1 MSPDKIN
8 ISSTKDKK
16 IVLKKPVQKKT
27 GANTPPARKKLTI
40 NASGFQKKLSSL
52 AVNNLLEGEP
62 DYEKLP
68 SLSKVKR
75 AREKQKSKYNPH
87 LTSTSKIVR
96 EVNIPVK
103 ITVQELA
110 SRMSEKT
117 GDVIKSLMKSGIMA
131 TANQYIDG
139 DTAELIVADLGHSPN
154 RENSISLKEIIA
166 NYQKTNNSEIKPRPP
181 IVTVMGHV
189 DHGKTSLLDSLR
201 NTNVT
206 AKESGGITQHIGAY
220 QVRHKDS
227 TITFLDTPGHAAFT
241 NIRSRGANLTDII
254 VLVVAANDSV
264 KPQTIEAISH
274 AKTAK
279 VPIVLAIN
287 KIDLPDVNIEKV
299 RNDLLSHEVVVE
311 SFQGDV
317 LETEISA
324 IKKINLDKL
333 LDNILLQIDI
343 LNLDVEYAKLAEAIV
358 VESKI
363 ETGRGPVATIIIN
376 NGTLSEGDHFTCGAS
391 FGKVRALLNEHGD
404 KIKSATPGMPV
415 EVLGFDSI
423 PSAGDTL
430 YVMPNEEAAKEIT
443 EKVKEQQKLESME
456 SVKQSSLEEMMS
468 NISKGNLK
476 KLPIIVKAD
485 VQGSLEAIVSSLE
498 KIGNDEVTMNVV
510 HSAIGAINESDVS
523 LANSAQGLVIGF
535 NIRAIPQARSIAK
548 RDKVDIRY
556 YSIIYELVDDM
567 TKLLSGL
574 LTPDTK
580 EEIIGHAEVRDT
592 FSSSK
597 LGTIAGCYV
606 TNGYV
611 ANTARIRLV
620 REGKIVHEGEVG
632 SLKRFKDNVKEV
644 KENYECGISFK
655 DYSDVLAKD
664 EIEFYITK
672 EVKKEL

>member
-1 MSPDKIN
+1 MTKDTKTPSPSTPSKSTT
-8 ISSTKDKK
+8 SSTAA
-16 IVLKKPVQKKT
+16 P
-27 GANTPPARKKLTI
+27 RKKLTL
-40 NASGFQKKLSSL
+40 NTTAFQKKLSTIS
-52 AVNNLLEGEP
+52 VNNILEEEP
-62 DYEKLP
+62 DYEKMP
-68 SLSKVKR
+68 SLARTKR
-75 AREKQKSKYNPH
+75 AREKQKTKYQPK
-87 LTSTSKIVR
+87 LTSSQKIVR
-96 EVNIPVK
+96 EVDIPVK
-103 ITVQELA
+103 ISIQELA

-117 GDVIKSLMKSGIMA
+117 GDVVKALMKNGIMA

-139 DTAELIVADLGHSPN
+139 DTAELIVTELGHTPK
-154 RENSISLKEIIA
+154 REAAISLNDEIA
-166 NYQKTNNSEIKPRPP
+166 SHQKTSNSKMQPRPP

-206 AKESGGITQHIGAY
+206 ARESGGITQHIGAY
-220 QVRHKDS
+220 QIQHKK
-227 TITFLDTPGHAAFT
+227 TPITFLDTPGHAAFS
-241 NIRSRGANLTDII
+241 NIRSRGASLTDVV

-287 KIDLPDVNIEKV
+287 KMDLPDVDPNVV

-311 SFQGDV
+311 TFSGDV

-324 IKKINLDKL
+324 VKKTNLDKL
-333 LDNILLQIDI
+333 LDNILLQVEI
-343 LNLDVEYAKLAEAIV
+343 LDLNVEHNKLAEAIV

-363 ETGRGPVATIIIN
+363 ETGKGSVATVIIK
-376 NGTLSEGDHFTCGAS
+376 NGTLKEGDHFTCGSS
-391 FGKVRALLNEHGD
+391 FGRVKALFDEEG
-404 KIKSATPGMPV
+404 KRVKSAPPGMPV

-423 PSAGDTL
+423 PQAGETVFAL
-430 YVMPNEEAAKEIT
+430 PNEEIAKSVT
-443 EKVKEQQKLESME
+443 EKVKEQKKLEE
-456 SVKQSSLEEMMS
+456 TAAIKKSSLEELMA
-468 NISKGNLK
+468 NVSKGEVK

-498 KIGNDEVTMNVV
+498 KVGNDEVKMNVI
-510 HSAIGAINESDVS
+510 HNAIGAINESDVS
-523 LANSAQGLVIGF
+523 LANSAQGVVIGF
-535 NIRAIPQARSIAK
+535 NIRAIPQARTIAK

-556 YSIIYELVDDM
+556 YSIIYELIYDM
-567 TKLLSGL
+567 KKMLSGL

-606 TNGYV
+606 TNGLV
-611 ANTARIRLV
+611 SNSAKIRLV
-620 REGKIVHEGEVG
+620 REGKIIHEGEVG
-632 SLKRFKDNVKEV
+632 TLKRFKDDVKEV
-644 KENYECGISFK
+644 RENYECGISFK
-655 DYSDVLAKD
+655 DYSDILVKD

-672 EVKKEL
+672 EVQKEL

>member
-1 MSPDKIN
+1 MTKDTKTPSPSTPSKSTT
-8 ISSTKDKK
+8 SSTAA
-16 IVLKKPVQKKT
+16 P
-27 GANTPPARKKLTI
+27 RKKLTL
-40 NASGFQKKLSSL
+40 NTTAFQKKLSTIS
-52 AVNNLLEGEP
+52 VNNILEEEP
-62 DYEKLP
+62 DYEKMP
-68 SLSKVKR
+68 SLARTKR
-75 AREKQKSKYNPH
+75 AREKQKTKYQPK
-87 LTSTSKIVR
+87 LTSSQKIVR
-96 EVNIPVK
+96 EVDIPVK
-103 ITVQELA
+103 ISIQELA

-117 GDVIKSLMKSGIMA
+117 GDVVKALMKNGIMA

-139 DTAELIVADLGHSPN
+139 DTAELIVTELGHTPK
-154 RENSISLKEIIA
+154 REAAISLNDEIA
-166 NYQKTNNSEIKPRPP
+166 SHQKTSNSKMQPRPP

-206 AKESGGITQHIGAY
+206 ARESGGITQHIGAY
-220 QVRHKDS
+220 QIQHKK
-227 TITFLDTPGHAAFT
+227 TPITFLDTPGHAAFS
-241 NIRSRGANLTDII
+241 NIRSRGASLTDVV

-287 KIDLPDVNIEKV
+287 KMDLPDVDPNVV

-311 SFQGDV
+311 TFSGDV

-324 IKKINLDKL
+324 VKKTNLDKL
-333 LDNILLQIDI
+333 LDNILLQVEI
-343 LNLDVEYAKLAEAIV
+343 LDLNVEHNKLAEAIV

-363 ETGRGPVATIIIN
+363 ETGKGSVATVIIK
-376 NGTLSEGDHFTCGAS
+376 NGTLKEGDHFTCGSS
-391 FGKVRALLNEHGD
+391 FGRVKALFDEEG
-404 KIKSATPGMPV
+404 KRVKSAPPGMPV

-423 PSAGDTL
+423 PQAGETVFAL
-430 YVMPNEEAAKEIT
+430 PNEEIAKSVT
-443 EKVKEQQKLESME
+443 EKVKEQKKLEE
-456 SVKQSSLEEMMS
+456 TAAIKKSSLEEMMA
-468 NISKGNLK
+468 NVSKGEVK

-498 KIGNDEVTMNVV
+498 KVGNDEVKMNVI
-510 HSAIGAINESDVS
+510 HNAIGAINESDVS
-523 LANSAQGLVIGF
+523 LANSAQGVVIGF
-535 NIRAIPQARSIAK
+535 NIRAIPQARTIAK

-556 YSIIYELVDDM
+556 YSIIYELIDDM
-567 TKLLSGL
+567 KKMLSGL

-597 LGTIAGCYV
+597 LGTIAGCFV

-611 ANTARIRLV
+611 SNSAKIRLV
-620 REGKIVHEGEVG
+620 REGKIIHEGAVG
-632 SLKRFKDNVKEV
+632 TLKRFKYDVKEV
-644 KENYECGISFK
+644 RENYECGISFK
-655 DYSDVLAKD
+655 DYSDILIKD

-672 EVKKEL
+672 EVQKEL

>member
-1 MSPDKIN
+1 MTKDTKTPSPSKPSKSTT
-8 ISSTKDKK
+8 SSTAA
-16 IVLKKPVQKKT
+16 P
-27 GANTPPARKKLTI
+27 RKKLTL
-40 NASGFQKKLSSL
+40 NTTAFQKKLSTIS
-52 AVNNLLEGEP
+52 VNNILEEEP
-62 DYEKLP
+62 DYEKMP
-68 SLSKVKR
+68 SLARTKR
-75 AREKQKSKYNPH
+75 AREKQKTKYQPK
-87 LTSTSKIVR
+87 LTSSQKIVR
-96 EVNIPVK
+96 EVDIPVK
-103 ITVQELA
+103 ISIQELA

-117 GDVIKSLMKSGIMA
+117 GDVVKALMKNGIMA

-139 DTAELIVADLGHSPN
+139 DTAELIVTELGHTPK
-154 RENSISLKEIIA
+154 REAAISLNDEIA
-166 NYQKTNNSEIKPRPP
+166 SHQKTSNSKMQPRPP

-206 AKESGGITQHIGAY
+206 ARESGGITQHIGAY
-220 QVRHKDS
+220 QIQHKK
-227 TITFLDTPGHAAFT
+227 TPITFLDTPGHAAFS
-241 NIRSRGANLTDII
+241 NIRSRGASLTDVV

-287 KIDLPDVNIEKV
+287 KMDLPDVDPNVV

-311 SFQGDV
+311 TFSGDV

-324 IKKINLDKL
+324 VKKTNLDKL
-333 LDNILLQIDI
+333 LDNILLQVEI
-343 LNLDVEYAKLAEAIV
+343 LDLNVEHNKLAEAIV

-363 ETGRGPVATIIIN
+363 ETGKGSVATVIIK
-376 NGTLSEGDHFTCGAS
+376 NGTLKEGDHFTCGSS
-391 FGKVRALLNEHGD
+391 FGRVKALFDEEGKRVKL
-404 KIKSATPGMPV
+404 APPGMPV

-423 PSAGDTL
+423 PQAGETVFAL
-430 YVMPNEEAAKEIT
+430 PNEEIAKSVT
-443 EKVKEQQKLESME
+443 EKVKEQKKLEE
-456 SVKQSSLEEMMS
+456 TAAIKKSSLEELMA
-468 NISKGNLK
+468 NVSKGEVK

-498 KIGNDEVTMNVV
+498 KVGNDEVKMNVI
-510 HSAIGAINESDVS
+510 HNAIGAINESDVS
-523 LANSAQGLVIGF
+523 LANSAQGVVIGF
-535 NIRAIPQARSIAK
+535 NIRAIPQARTIAK

-556 YSIIYELVDDM
+556 YSIIYELIDDM
-567 TKLLSGL
+567 KKMLSGL

-606 TNGYV
+606 TNGLV
-611 ANTARIRLV
+611 SNSAKIRLV
-620 REGKIVHEGEVG
+620 REGKIIHEGEVG
-632 SLKRFKDNVKEV
+632 TLKRFKDDVKEV
-644 KENYECGISFK
+644 RENYECGISFK
-655 DYSDVLAKD
+655 DYSDILVKD

-672 EVKKEL
+672 EVQKEL

>member
-1 MSPDKIN
+1 MN
-8 ISSTKDKK
+8 QDKK
-16 IVLKKPVQKKT
+16 KPPTNNNPIAKSAT
-27 GANTPPARKKLTI
+27 NNTKSNAAPIRKKLTI

-52 AVNNLLEGEP
+52 AVNNLLEGES
-62 DYEKLP
+62 DYDKVP
-68 SLSKVKR
+68 SLSSVKR
-75 AREKQKSKYNPH
+75 AREKQKTRHKPSII
-87 LTSTSKIVR
+87 SSSKIIR
-96 EVNIPVK
+96 EVDIPIK
-103 ITVQELA
+103 ITVQELS

-117 GDVIKSLMKSGIMA
+117 GAVIKALMKSGIMA

-139 DTAELIVADLGHSPN
+139 DTAELLVTDFGHRPKRQESV
-154 RENSISLKEIIA
+154 SLKETIS
-166 NYQKTNNSEIKPRPP
+166 NYQKTEISNLKPRPP

-189 DHGKTSLLDSLR
+189 DHGKTSLLDALR

-220 QVRHKDS
+220 QVAHKNN

-241 NIRSRGANLTDII
+241 NIRSRGASLTDVV

-274 AKTAK
+274 AKSAN

-287 KIDLPDVNIEKV
+287 KTDLPDVNPDKV

-311 SFQGDV
+311 SYKGDV

-324 IKKINLDKL
+324 LKKINLDKL
-333 LDNILLQIDI
+333 LDNILLQIEI
-343 LNLDVEYAKLAEAIV
+343 LNLNVEFDKLAEAIV

-363 ETGRGPVATIIIN
+363 ETGRGPVATVIIN
-376 NGTLSEGDHFTCGAS
+376 NGTLSEGDHFTCGSA
-391 FGKVRALLNEHGD
+391 FGRVRALLNERGE
-404 KIKSATPGMPV
+404 KIKKATPGMPV

-423 PSAGDTL
+423 PLAGDTL
-430 YVMPNEEAAKEIT
+430 YAMPTEEAAKEIA
-443 EKVKEQQKLESME
+443 EKVKEQKKLESIE
-456 SVKQSSLEEMMS
+456 SVKKSSLEEMMS
-468 NISKGNLK
+468 SISKGDVK

-498 KIGNDEVTMNVV
+498 KIGNEEVTINVV

-523 LANSAQGLVIGF
+523 LAGSAQGLVIGF

-574 LTPDTK
+574 LSPDTK
-580 EEIIGHAEVRDT
+580 EEIIGHAEVRDI
-592 FSSSK
+592 FNSSK

-611 ANTARIRLV
+611 SNSAKIRLV
-620 REGKIVHEGEVG
+620 REGKIIHEGAVG
-632 SLKRFKDNVKEV
+632 SLKRFKDDVKEV

-655 DYSDVLAKD
+655 EYSDILAKD

-672 EVKKEL
+672 QIQKEL

>member
-1 MSPDKIN
+1 MTKDTKTPSPSTPSKSTT
-8 ISSTKDKK
+8 SSTAA
-16 IVLKKPVQKKT
+16 P
-27 GANTPPARKKLTI
+27 RKKLTL
-40 NASGFQKKLSSL
+40 NTTAFQKKLSTIS
-52 AVNNLLEGEP
+52 VNNILEEEP
-62 DYEKLP
+62 DYEKMP
-68 SLSKVKR
+68 SLARTKR
-75 AREKQKSKYNPH
+75 AREKQKTKYQPK
-87 LTSTSKIVR
+87 LTSSQKIVR
-96 EVNIPVK
+96 EVDIPVK
-103 ITVQELA
+103 ISIQELA

-117 GDVIKSLMKSGIMA
+117 GDVVKALMKNGIMA

-139 DTAELIVADLGHSPN
+139 DTAELIVTELGHTPK
-154 RENSISLKEIIA
+154 REAAISLNDEIA
-166 NYQKTNNSEIKPRPP
+166 SHQKTSNSKMQPRPP

-206 AKESGGITQHIGAY
+206 ARESGGITQHIGAY
-220 QVRHKDS
+220 QIQHKK
-227 TITFLDTPGHAAFT
+227 TPITFLDTPGHAAFS
-241 NIRSRGANLTDII
+241 NIRSRGASLTDVV

-287 KIDLPDVNIEKV
+287 KMDLPDVDPNVV

-311 SFQGDV
+311 TFSGDV

-324 IKKINLDKL
+324 VKKTNLDKL
-333 LDNILLQIDI
+333 LDNILLQVEI
-343 LNLDVEYAKLAEAIV
+343 LDLNVEHNKLAEAIV

-363 ETGRGPVATIIIN
+363 ETGKGSVATVIIK
-376 NGTLSEGDHFTCGAS
+376 NGTLKEGDHFTCGSS
-391 FGKVRALLNEHGD
+391 FGRVKALFDEEG
-404 KIKSATPGMPV
+404 KRVKSAPPGMPV

-423 PSAGDTL
+423 PQAGETVFAL
-430 YVMPNEEAAKEIT
+430 PNEETAKSVT
-443 EKVKEQQKLESME
+443 EKVKEQKKLEE
-456 SVKQSSLEEMMS
+456 TAAIKKSSLEELMA
-468 NISKGNLK
+468 NVSKGEVK

-498 KIGNDEVTMNVV
+498 KVGNDEVKMNVI
-510 HSAIGAINESDVS
+510 HNAIGAINESDVS
-523 LANSAQGLVIGF
+523 LANSAQGVVIGF
-535 NIRAIPQARSIAK
+535 NIRAIPQARTIAK

-556 YSIIYELVDDM
+556 YSIIYELIDDM
-567 TKLLSGL
+567 KKMLSGL

-606 TNGYV
+606 TNGFV
-611 ANTARIRLV
+611 SNSAKIRLV
-620 REGKIVHEGEVG
+620 REGKIIHEGEVG
-632 SLKRFKDNVKEV
+632 TLKRFKDDVKEV
-644 KENYECGISFK
+644 RENYECGISFK
-655 DYSDVLAKD
+655 DYSDILVKD

-672 EVKKEL
+672 EVQKEL

>member
-1 MSPDKIN
+1 MNQDNKNIN
-8 ISSTKDKK
+8 KPKDVKQS
-16 IVLKKPVQKKT
+16 QKS
-27 GANTPPARKKLTI
+27 NTIPPRKKLTI

-52 AVNNLLEGEP
+52 AVNNLLEGES

-75 AREKQKSKYNPH
+75 AREKQKTKYKPN
-87 LTSTSKIVR
+87 LTSSSKIVR
-96 EVNIPVK
+96 EVDIPIK

-117 GDVIKSLMKSGIMA
+117 GDVVKALMKSGIMA

-139 DTAELIVADLGHSPN
+139 DTAELIVTDLGHTPK
-154 RENSISLKEIIA
+154 REEAISLKDTIS
-166 NYQKTNNSEIKPRPP
+166 NYQKSNKSSIKKRPP

-189 DHGKTSLLDSLR
+189 DHGKTSLLDALR
-201 NTNVT
+201 DSNVT
-206 AKESGGITQHIGAY
+206 AKESGGITQHIGDY
-220 QVRHKDS
+220 QVKHKES
-227 TITFLDTPGHAAFT
+227 LITFLDTPGHAAFS
-241 NIRSRGANLTDII
+241 NIRSRGANLTDIV

-279 VPIVLAIN
+279 VPIILAIN
-287 KIDLPDVNIEKV
+287 KIDLSDVNPDKV

-311 SFQGDV
+311 SFKGDV

-324 IKKINLDKL
+324 LKKINLDKL
-333 LDNILLQIDI
+333 LDNIILQLDI
-343 LNLDVEYAKLAEAIV
+343 LNLDVEYNKLAEAIV

-376 NGTLSEGDHFTCGAS
+376 NGVLSEGDHFTCGQA
-391 FGKVRALLNEHGD
+391 FGKVKALMNENGERI
-404 KIKSATPGMPV
+404 KIATPGMPV

-423 PSAGDTL
+423 PFAGDTL
-430 YVMPNEEAAKEIT
+430 YAMPNEDAAKEIS
-443 EKVKEQQKLESME
+443 EKVKEQKKLESMD
-456 SVKQSSLEEMMS
+456 SVKKSSLEEMMS
-468 NISKGNLK
+468 NISKGDIK

-498 KIGNDEVTMNVV
+498 KVGNKEVTINVV
-510 HSAIGAINESDVS
+510 HSAIGAINESDIS
-523 LANSAQGLVIGF
+523 LASSAQGVVIGF
-535 NIRAIPQARSIAK
+535 NIRAIPQARTIAK

-574 LTPDTK
+574 LTPETK

-592 FSSSK
+592 FNSSK

-606 TNGYV
+606 TNGFV
-611 ANTARIRLV
+611 SNIAKIRLV
-620 REGKIVHEGEVG
+620 REGKIIHEGEVG
-632 SLKRFKDNVKEV
+632 SLKRFKDDVKEV

-655 DYSDVLAKD
+655 DYSDILVKD
-664 EIEFYITK
+664 EIEFYVNK
-672 EVKKEL
+672 EIKKEL

>member
-1 MSPDKIN
+1 MTKDIKTPSPSTPSKSTT
-8 ISSTKDKK
+8 SSTAA
-16 IVLKKPVQKKT
+16 P
-27 GANTPPARKKLTI
+27 RKKLTL
-40 NASGFQKKLSSL
+40 NTTAFQKKLSTIS
-52 AVNNLLEGEP
+52 VNNILEEEP
-62 DYEKLP
+62 DYEKMP
-68 SLSKVKR
+68 SLARTKR
-75 AREKQKSKYNPH
+75 AREKQKTKYQPK
-87 LTSTSKIVR
+87 LTSSQKIVR
-96 EVNIPVK
+96 EVDIPVK
-103 ITVQELA
+103 ISIQELA

-117 GDVIKSLMKSGIMA
+117 GDVVKALMKNGIMA

-139 DTAELIVADLGHSPN
+139 DTAELIVTELGHTPK
-154 RENSISLKEIIA
+154 REAAISLNDEIA
-166 NYQKTNNSEIKPRPP
+166 SHQKTSNSKMQPRPP

-206 AKESGGITQHIGAY
+206 ARESGGITQHIGAY
-220 QVRHKDS
+220 QIQHKK
-227 TITFLDTPGHAAFT
+227 TPITFLDTPGHAAFS
-241 NIRSRGANLTDII
+241 NIRSRGASLTDVV

-287 KIDLPDVNIEKV
+287 KMDLPDVDPNVV

-311 SFQGDV
+311 TFSGDV

-324 IKKINLDKL
+324 VKKTNLDKL
-333 LDNILLQIDI
+333 LDNILLQVEI
-343 LNLDVEYAKLAEAIV
+343 LDLNVEHNKLAEAIV

-363 ETGRGPVATIIIN
+363 ETGKGSVATVIIK
-376 NGTLSEGDHFTCGAS
+376 NGTLKEGDHFTCGSS
-391 FGKVRALLNEHGD
+391 FGRVKALFDEEGKRVKL
-404 KIKSATPGMPV
+404 APPGMPV

-423 PSAGDTL
+423 PQAGETVFAL
-430 YVMPNEEAAKEIT
+430 PNEEIAKSVT
-443 EKVKEQQKLESME
+443 EKVKEQKKLEE
-456 SVKQSSLEEMMS
+456 TAAIKKSSLEELMA
-468 NISKGNLK
+468 NVSKGEVK

-498 KIGNDEVTMNVV
+498 KVGNDEVKMNVI
-510 HSAIGAINESDVS
+510 HNAIGAINESDVS
-523 LANSAQGLVIGF
+523 LANSAQGVVIGF
-535 NIRAIPQARSIAK
+535 NIRAIPQARTIAK

-556 YSIIYELVDDM
+556 YSIIYELIDDM
-567 TKLLSGL
+567 KKMLSGL

-606 TNGYV
+606 TNGLV
-611 ANTARIRLV
+611 SNSAKIRLV
-620 REGKIVHEGEVG
+620 REGKIIHEGEVG
-632 SLKRFKDNVKEV
+632 TLKRFKDDVKEV
-644 KENYECGISFK
+644 RENYECGISFK
-655 DYSDVLAKD
+655 DYSDILVKD

-672 EVKKEL
+672 EVQKEL

>member
-1 MSPDKIN
+1 MTKDTKTPSPSTPSKSTT
-8 ISSTKDKK
+8 SSTAA
-16 IVLKKPVQKKT
+16 P
-27 GANTPPARKKLTI
+27 RKKLTL
-40 NASGFQKKLSSL
+40 NTTAFQKKLSTIS
-52 AVNNLLEGEP
+52 VNNILEEEP
-62 DYEKLP
+62 DYEKMP
-68 SLSKVKR
+68 SLARTKR
-75 AREKQKSKYNPH
+75 AREKQKTKYQPK
-87 LTSTSKIVR
+87 LTSSQKIVR
-96 EVNIPVK
+96 EVDIPVK
-103 ITVQELA
+103 ISIQELA

-117 GDVIKSLMKSGIMA
+117 GDVVKALMKNGIMA

-139 DTAELIVADLGHSPN
+139 DTAELIVTELGHTPK
-154 RENSISLKEIIA
+154 REAAISLNDEIA
-166 NYQKTNNSEIKPRPP
+166 SHQKTSNSKIQPRPP

-206 AKESGGITQHIGAY
+206 ARESGGITQHIGAY
-220 QVRHKDS
+220 QIQHKK
-227 TITFLDTPGHAAFT
+227 TPITFLDTPGHAAFS
-241 NIRSRGANLTDII
+241 NIRSRGASLTDVV

-287 KIDLPDVNIEKV
+287 KMDLPDVDPNVV

-311 SFQGDV
+311 TFSGDV

-324 IKKINLDKL
+324 VKKTNLDKL
-333 LDNILLQIDI
+333 LDNILLQVEI
-343 LNLDVEYAKLAEAIV
+343 LDLNVEHNKLAEAIV

-363 ETGRGPVATIIIN
+363 ETGKGSVATVIIK
-376 NGTLSEGDHFTCGAS
+376 NGTLKEGDHFTCGSS
-391 FGKVRALLNEHGD
+391 FGRVKALFDEEG
-404 KIKSATPGMPV
+404 KRVKSAPPGMPV

-423 PSAGDTL
+423 PQAGETVFAL
-430 YVMPNEEAAKEIT
+430 PNEEIAKSVT
-443 EKVKEQQKLESME
+443 EKVKEQKKLEE
-456 SVKQSSLEEMMS
+456 TAAIKKSSLEELMA
-468 NISKGNLK
+468 NVSKGEVK

-498 KIGNDEVTMNVV
+498 KVGNDEVKMNVI
-510 HSAIGAINESDVS
+510 HNAIGAINESDVS
-523 LANSAQGLVIGF
+523 LANSAQGVVIGF
-535 NIRAIPQARSIAK
+535 NIRAIPQARTIAK

-556 YSIIYELVDDM
+556 YSIIYELIDDM
-567 TKLLSGL
+567 KKMLSGL

-606 TNGYV
+606 TNGLV
-611 ANTARIRLV
+611 SNSAKIRLV
-620 REGKIVHEGEVG
+620 REGKIIHEGEVG
-632 SLKRFKDNVKEV
+632 TLKRFKDDVKEV
-644 KENYECGISFK
+644 RENYECGISFK
-655 DYSDVLAKD
+655 DYSDILVKD

-672 EVKKEL
+672 EVQKEL